1 MKKLKGLN
9 WKQFFVNHFEKLVFG
24 LVILIGLGALAMSR
38 WAPYRDKNP
47 AQLQEQVAQA
57 TQQHTQGTWPE
68 EKQQEYASVNDISAK
83 AESLLSSLDVNRFM
97 FSASQPGFFPPVID
111 NKQPISDIDW
121 LPVEQMIAD
130 AGRVLIST
138 APAFDPT
145 MMNPAMGTEMMP
157 GMPGM
162 PGGAGMP
169 GQPGAQGGQT
179 PADNKYAP
187 RRSGGMGMGM
197 GMEGMAGMEG
207 GPGMAPGMAPGAPGM
222 APGAPGAPGAGGR
235 GNTRNR
241 NTRNQ
246 GRGGGAGGA
255 AGAAGPAGEPMV
267 TPGMEG
273 MPGTEGS
280 MGPVMEG
287 EGKRFVSVRGV
298 FPLKQQEEILAK
310 AMHLRTTAEATQR
323 LHFIEYELER
333 QVAQAG
339 PDPWTGPWE
348 KVDRQIAEDTISK
361 SMGTEAVVYDPST
374 TSGVFTMP
382 LPMRLMGY
390 WTPEEASHPALE
402 KFSGTD
408 QARKQEAWIKQKI
421 AEYNKEMEDLE
432 KLQPVGGGGWQK
444 FQRGLGGIGSEM
456 VDNTALM
463 GQMAQS
469 YNQAFGEAG
478 AGGNQTRAMRPA
490 DIKAQI
496 EAMITAS
503 GTFLLFR
510 YLDFDVK
517 PGYAYRYRV
526 RLQVANPAQG
536 LDATMVERPDIAEGP
551 TRWTPWSD
559 PTPVAVVPRDTEH
572 FLATVIPGTR
582 TEPTRAR
589 FEMYQWSE
597 DIGTVVNQVLEV
609 TPGAAI
615 GGQVETTVIDPAANT
630 AEPKSVEF
638 KSGDVLVDIM
648 PGVNSGADRNARTGS
663 GASYV
668 IPDQILY
675 VNDWGGLEVSNR
687 ITRAADR
694 LEYREDYKA
703 FREAYKD
710 LTEPAP
716 PMTGMEGMEGMEM
729 MPGEGM
735 MMEEGMAP
743 GGRRGRGRGR

>member
-38 WAPYRDKNP
+38 WAPYRAKNP
-47 AQLQEQVAQA
+47 AELQAQVVQA
-57 TQQHTQGTWPE
+57 EQQHAQGTWPE
-68 EKQQEYASVNDISAK
+68 EKQQEYADVNDISAK
-83 AESLLSSLDVNRFM
+83 AEALLASLDVNRFM
-97 FSASQPGFFPPVID
+97 FSANQPGFFPPVID
-111 NKQPISDIDW
+111 NKQPIGDIEW
-121 LPVEQMIAD
+121 LPIDQMIAD

-157 GMPGM
+157 GMPGQM
-162 PGGAGMP
+162 PGAAGMP
-169 GQPGAQGGQT
+169 GQPGTQGQQT
-179 PADNKYAP
+179 PVDNRYAP
-187 RRSGGMGMGM
+187 RRGGGMGMGM
-197 GMEGMAGMEG
+197 DGMTGMEG
-207 GPGMAPGMAPGAPGM
+207 GPGMAPGMAPGGAGM
-222 APGAPGAPGAGGR
+222 APGAPGAGGR

-241 NTRNQ
+241 NRNTA
-246 GRGGGAGGA
+246 RGGA
-255 AGAAGPAGEPMV
+255 APDEAMMMPE
-267 TPGMEG
+267 MEG
-273 MPGTEGS
+273 MPGMEGS

-310 AMHLRTTAEATQR
+310 ALHLRTTAEATQR
-323 LHFIEYELER
+323 LQFIDYELER

-339 PDPWTGPWE
+339 PDPWSGPWE
-348 KVDRQIAEDTISK
+348 KVDRQIAEDIVAK
-361 SMGTEAVVYDPST
+361 SAGTESVVYDPST

-402 KFSGTD
+402 KFSGTE
-408 QARKQEAWIKQKI
+408 QARQQEAWIKQKI
-421 AEYNKEMEDLE
+421 AEYNKEMEELE
-432 KLQPVGGGGWQK
+432 KTQPIGGGGWQK
-444 FQRGLGGIGSEM
+444 FQRGIQDIGSTMMEDPM
-456 VDNTALM
+456 LM

-469 YNQAFGEAG
+469 YNQTFGGG
-478 AGGNQTRAMRPA
+478 AGGGNQARGMRPA

-503 GTFLLFR
+503 GTYLLFR

-559 PTPVAVVPRDTEH
+559 PTPVAVVPKDTEH
-572 FLATVIPGTR
+572 FLASVVPGTR

-648 PGVNSGADRNARTGS
+648 PGVNSGADRSARTGS
-663 GASYV
+663 GANYV

-675 VNDWGGLEVSNR
+675 VNDWGGLQVSNR
-687 ITRAADR
+687 ITRAEDR
-694 LEYREDYKA
+694 LAYREDFKA

-710 LTEPAP
+710 LTDPAP
-716 PMTGMEGMEGMEM
+716 PETGMEGMEGML
-729 MPGEGM
+729 PGEEM
-735 MMEEGMAP
+735 MMEEGMP